1 MKIAILFGIAIAV
14 IASNAIAG
22 SGYHVDVNGVV
33 CPVSNSGNYE
43 TDTWGQCVMNPRVM
57 KLYFG
62 NSWDE
67 EKQWIS
73 GTLLFFLIIGPVIFL
88 IIPLVPL
95 LLSPVGKR
103 TWAIGMCAWIILD
116 GSTWGWLHRLLGI

>member
-14 IASNAIAG
+14 IASDVSAG
-22 SGYHVDVNGVV
+22 SGHHVDVNGVV
-33 CPVSNSGNYE
+33 CPVSKSGNYE
-43 TDTWGQCVMNPRVM
+43 TDVWGQCDMNPREM

-62 NSWDE
+62 DSWGE
-67 EKQWIS
+67 EMQWIS

-95 LLSPVGKR
+95 MLSPVGKW
-103 TWAIGMCAWIILD
+103 TWAIGMCVWIIMD
-116 GSTWGWLHRLLGI
+116 GSTWRWLHRLLGI